1 MKCKTLVMFSSF
13 LVLVIGI
20 VCVSVY
26 AYNAYCTANADTC
39 RATASINN
47 YALFDGS
54 YSLYARVDSE
64 SDADHDDFADNRVS
78 TSVVVDREDGSCSS
92 GSAYASVSGFD
103 AQGRPH
109 HKSDSASF

>member
-1 MKCKTLVMFSSF
+1 MLIRISSSSF
-13 LVLVIGI
+13 LVLATLI

-26 AYNAYCTANADTC
+26 AYNAYCTANVDKC
-39 RATASINN
+39 KATASVNN

-64 SDADHDDFADNRVS
+64 SDSDHDDFADDRVS
-78 TSVVVDREDGSCSS
+78 TSVVVDREDGTCSS

-109 HKSDSASF
+109 RKSDSASF